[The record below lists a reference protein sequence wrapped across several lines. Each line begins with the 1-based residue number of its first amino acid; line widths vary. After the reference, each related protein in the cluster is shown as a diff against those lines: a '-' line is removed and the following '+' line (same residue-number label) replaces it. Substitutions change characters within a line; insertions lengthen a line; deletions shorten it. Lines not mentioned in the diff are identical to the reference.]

1 MQNIEHKAVQ
11 NILHVAVV
19 AILKADRV
27 LISKRAKE
35 AHQGGLWEFPG
46 GKLETGED
54 IEAACVREIQEEL
67 GIRLVETRPLIKIL
81 HHYADKSVLL
91 EIRLCAV
98 FDGREYPLAD
108 MHTIGEQYG
117 LEGQQ
122 VKWVQLKKLNNYQ
135 FPEANQSIIDA
146 LTLADKYVISPDC
159 QSSVIE
165 QFIEQFRENCSY
177 YSLIQLRVKSLK
189 GEQLQLLIKSCAA
202 IAKKLGVRLLLNSDC
217 INMADDN
224 INGDG
229 IHLTSTHLFDND
241 FIDSIRQRFP
251 EKIISAS
258 CHQNKDIEQAN
269 HCELNFIVISPVQK
283 TTSHIQ
289 QVPIGW
295 KSFES
300 LTNRANMPCF
310 ALGGM
315 KKNDVYLAQEHGGQG
330 VAGISALWKLT
341 SKSEDES

>member
-1 MQNIEHKAVQ
+1 MQNIELKALQ

-46 GKLETGED
+46 GKVETGED
-54 IEAACVREIQEEL
+54 IETACVREIQEEL
-67 GIRLVETRPLIKIL
+67 GIRLVESRPLIKIL

-91 EIRLCAV
+91 ETRLCSV
-98 FDGREYPLAD
+98 FEGREYPLTD
-108 MHTIGEQYG
+108 EQYG

-135 FPEANQSIIDA
+135 FPEANQSIIYA

-159 QSSVIE
+159 SGIEVE
-165 QFIEQFRENCSY
+165 QFIERFRENCSY

-202 IAKKLGVRLLLNSDC
+202 IAKKAGVRLLLNSDC
-217 INMADDN
+217 INMAGDN
-224 INGDG
+224 IDCDG
-229 IHLTSTHLFDND
+229 IHLTSTHLYDNN
-241 FIDSIRQRFP
+241 FVGSIRQRFP

-258 CHQNKDIEQAN
+258 CHQNSDIEQAN
-269 HCELNFIVISPVQK
+269 RCELNFIVISPVQK
-283 TTSHIQ
+283 TMSHIQ
-289 QVPIGW
+289 QIPIGW

-315 KKNDVYLAQEHGGQG
+315 KKNDICLAQEHGGQG
-330 VAGISALWKLT
+330 IAGISALWKLT